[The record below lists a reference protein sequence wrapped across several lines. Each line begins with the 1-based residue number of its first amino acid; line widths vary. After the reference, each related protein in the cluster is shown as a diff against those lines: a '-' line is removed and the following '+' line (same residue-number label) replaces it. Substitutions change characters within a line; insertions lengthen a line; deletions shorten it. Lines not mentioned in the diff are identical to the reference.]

1 MLIIIWALYVHSF
14 GPEPGGMDVTGEGGT
29 GSAVVSVD
37 IALADGD
44 GVGGL
49 RAQVGVLYGSC

>member
-1 MLIIIWALYVHSF
+1 
-14 GPEPGGMDVTGEGGT
+14 MDVTGEGGT

-37 IALADGD
+37 IALVDRD

-49 RAQVGVLYGSC
+49 RAQVGVLYGSCWSMSALTLVYSCEYK